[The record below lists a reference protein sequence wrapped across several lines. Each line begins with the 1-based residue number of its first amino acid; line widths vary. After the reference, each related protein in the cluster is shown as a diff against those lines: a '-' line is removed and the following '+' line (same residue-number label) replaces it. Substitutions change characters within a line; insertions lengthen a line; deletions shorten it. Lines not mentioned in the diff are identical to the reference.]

1 MSDRRRTMAKPADVV
16 KASTEYYNNRDF
28 DRWLACFASDA
39 TFVDLAQ
46 GVTATGRDEIMAY
59 GQAWIDA
66 LSDAA
71 YADVR
76 ITEAGDTVT
85 MQFNGQGVN
94 DGPFGT
100 FPATG
105 KRVSFPFVNVIKV
118 NAQGEIAKV
127 EQLYDRLDVLTQLG
141 HMPAG

>member
-1 MSDRRRTMAKPADVV
+1 MAKAGDVV
-16 KASTEYYNNRDF
+16 KASTEHYNNRDF
-28 DRWLACFASDA
+28 DRWLACFAADA
-39 TFVDLAQ
+39 VVVDLAQ

-59 GQAWIDA
+59 GQGWIDA

-71 YADVR
+71 YKDVR
-76 ITEAGDTVT
+76 ITEAADSVT
-85 MQFNGQGVN
+85 MQFNGEGVN
-94 DGPFGT
+94 DGSFGT

-105 KRVSFPFVNVIKV
+105 RRVSFPIIDVITV
-118 NAQGEIAKV
+118 NAKGEIARL

>member
-1 MSDRRRTMAKPADVV
+1 MGKAADVV
-16 KASTEYYNNRDF
+16 KASTEYYNSRDF
-28 DRWLACFASDA
+28 DRWLACFAADG
-39 TFVDLAQ
+39 TVVDLSQ
-46 GVTATGRDEIMAY
+46 GVTATGRDEIRLY
-59 GQAWIDA
+59 GQSWIDA

-76 ITEAGDTVT
+76 ITESGNNVT
-85 MQFNGQGVN
+85 LQFNGEGVN

-105 KRVSFPFVNVIKV
+105 KRVSFPIVNVISV
-118 NAQGEIAKV
+118 NGDGEITKL

-141 HMPAG
+141 HMPPS